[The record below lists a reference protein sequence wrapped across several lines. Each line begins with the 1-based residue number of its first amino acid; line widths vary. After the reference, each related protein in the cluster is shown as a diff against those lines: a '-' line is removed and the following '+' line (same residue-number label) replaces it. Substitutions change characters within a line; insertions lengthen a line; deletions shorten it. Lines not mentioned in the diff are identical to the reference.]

1 MEAFANW
8 RHAGAT
14 RAVLGAATQIVCSS
28 DIERELVCRI
38 VPEARHRT
46 HVLPDGV
53 DVAALRAARPFDIDD
68 LVVLAVDRLDPA
80 TGVGRAI
87 AAMPSLDPE
96 FRLIVVGDG
105 PARARLSAFAADLR
119 ISSRVR
125 FVGAVSDDLLF
136 RWLRT
141 ARVVVTLPGD
151 RGSGSLVTEARAAGV
166 ALVASDLPVHRQ
178 AAERPGLGTVVFVA
192 PRGSPL
198 DVADAIEEAARLPSS
213 SSTALLTSSA
223 PSWESVVDSTWRLY
237 RRLAG
242 DAVDYEPETPASE
255 VVDLTAQLQAG
266 RQSRVE
272 PMISGATQPE
282 ADHDNGRLWW
292 QSRRRVENRTNG
304 ARRWP

>member
-1 MEAFANW
+1 
-8 RHAGAT
+8 
-14 RAVLGAATQIVCSS
+14 
-28 DIERELVCRI
+28 
-38 VPEARHRT
+38 
-46 HVLPDGV
+46 
-53 DVAALRAARPFDIDD
+53 
-68 LVVLAVDRLDPA
+68 
-80 TGVGRAI
+80 
-87 AAMPSLDPE
+87 
-96 FRLIVVGDG
+96 
-105 PARARLSAFAADLR
+105 
-119 ISSRVR
+119 VR